1 MLQVA
6 FAWQVWEVM
15 HSSISTMSG
24 NKTCAFNCVSKRMHF
39 TFFCDITI
47 NIHLLLWYYKHY
59 IVLNH
64 KSLSNWTRWFYIL
77 IEIITSSGL
86 SVSTHRQFNDTNT
99 ERKQKLSIWLS
110 GDRSCYQRCMWP
122 VWTLTTTN
130 NSYTCSLKC

>member
-86 SVSTHRQFNDTNT
+86 SVSTHRQFIDTNT
-99 ERKQKLSIWLS
+99 ERKQKLSICCPEIAVVTS
-110 GDRSCYQRCMWP
+110 AACDRFEHLRQQIILILVP
-122 VWTLTTTN
+122 
-130 NSYTCSLKC
+130 